1 MSMKD
6 EEMYELI
13 DEYYRFVDENEQKE
27 IDMINRL
34 NLKFAICIT
43 MSLFIALVL
52 PRFLL
57 W

>member
-1 MSMKD
+1 MNMKD

-13 DEYYRFVDENEQKE
+13 DKYYRFVDENEQKE

-34 NLKFAICIT
+34 NLKFAMCIT